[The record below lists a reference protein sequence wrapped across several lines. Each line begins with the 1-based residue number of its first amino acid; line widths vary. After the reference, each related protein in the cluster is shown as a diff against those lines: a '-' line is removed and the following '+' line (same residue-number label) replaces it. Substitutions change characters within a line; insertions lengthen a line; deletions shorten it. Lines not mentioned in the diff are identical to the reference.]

1 MALKQT
7 LIIFTIIMLFSGIA
21 NSTEEKK
28 FSGEGEVGLL
38 ITSGNSENESVN
50 AKLGLK
56 YETGQMLS
64 EANLGALYSSEKTET
79 DGKKEDKV
87 SAEKYNY
94 SAKVGYKFD
103 EANYVFINGAYEDD
117 RFSGYDYR
125 TSFAVG
131 YGRKVIQNDKINLN
145 IELGPGYRYDRTNGY
160 PDPDVKDG
168 FIQEKT
174 EDEAIFRG
182 YGMFS
187 YKFTDTA
194 SFQQDI
200 TVEAG
205 SDNRVTKSVSALKSR
220 IMGALSM
227 KASYTL
233 TNTSSPPDDK
243 DKTDTE
249 TALTLVYD
257 F

>member
-1 MALKQT
+1 MAFKQT

-21 NSTEEKK
+21 TSAEEKN

-38 ITSGNSENESVN
+38 VTGGNSENESVN

-64 EANLGALYSSEKTET
+64 EANLGALYSSEKTEI

-103 EANYVFINGAYEDD
+103 EANYVFINGTYEDD

-125 TSFAVG
+125 TSFAAG
-131 YGRKVIQNDKINLN
+131 YGRKVIKKDRMNVN
-145 IELGPGYRYDRTNGY
+145 IEVGPGYRYDKTNGY
-160 PDPDVKDG
+160 SENG
-168 FIQEKT
+168 MFIDEKT

-182 YGMFS
+182 YGMCS

-227 KASYTL
+227 KASFTL
-233 TNTSSPPDDK
+233 THTSSPPEDK
-243 DKTDTE
+243 KKTDTE